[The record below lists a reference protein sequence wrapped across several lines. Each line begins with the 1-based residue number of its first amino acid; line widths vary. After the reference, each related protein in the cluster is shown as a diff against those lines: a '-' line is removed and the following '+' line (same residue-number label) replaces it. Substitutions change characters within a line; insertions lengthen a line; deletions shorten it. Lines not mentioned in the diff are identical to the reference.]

1 VAITRTRRFIGGLTL
16 GYANQAL
23 VTLVGLWLTAFLLRM
38 LGSRDYGLW
47 LVATQMLGYLMLS
60 DLGVVAL
67 LPRETAYATGRAGGS
82 HDTPE
87 LPLLV
92 GQTARLVV
100 WQLPFVTLAAVLVWL
115 FLPKEWQPLR
125 GPLAVV
131 FMVFVATSP
140 ARVLSG
146 LLLGLQDLTFLG
158 TAQMGIW
165 LASTAT
171 TLLLALGGYGLYALI
186 MGWAVMQFL
195 GPALWWRRL
204 RTRFPRALPD
214 RIPQITWAQ
223 ARSFLSK
230 SAWVSVAQVASVLLD
245 GSDVLIIGTVLGPAA
260 AVPYYCTEKLVAVLG
275 NQPQVMMQSASP
287 ALSELRTGEPP
298 ERLLRACTAL
308 TEAMLMVSGAVACVV
323 IAVNQGFVRWWV
335 GGGQYGGLTL
345 TVVLVAMMLLRHW
358 NTTAVYAVFAF
369 GHQRRLSI
377 TALLEGLLTVA
388 AAIVLIPRLG
398 VIGAPLASL
407 VGVAVVSLPA
417 NLMALARDT
426 GETALGLTGR
436 LRHWFWRFLVAMGVA
451 LAVSPLVAPGKL
463 FALVT
468 ATLGVGGL
476 YAAMM
481 IPLALRDPLG
491 AYLRPRIDEMRA
503 WLLKPSVGNADA

>member
-1 VAITRTRRFIGGLTL
+1 MTRTRRYIGGLTL
-16 GYANQAL
+16 GYANQAM
-23 VTLVGLWLTAFLLRM
+23 VTLVGLWLTAFLLHT
-38 LGSRDYGLW
+38 LGNRDYGLW

-82 HDTPE
+82 YDTPE
-87 LPLLV
+87 LPVLV
-92 GQTARLVV
+92 GQTALLVI
-100 WQLPFVTLAAVLVWL
+100 WQLPFVALAAVLVWL
-115 FLPKEWQPLR
+115 FIPKEWQPLR
-125 GPLAVV
+125 GPLALV
-131 FMVFVATSP
+131 FIVFVATSP

-158 TAQMGIW
+158 TAQIGIW
-165 LASTAT
+165 LAGTAT

-186 MGWAVMQFL
+186 MGWVVTQFL
-195 GPALWWRRL
+195 SAALWWRRL
-204 RTRFPRALPD
+204 RTRFPSVLPA
-214 RIPQITWAQ
+214 RIPPITWAQ

-230 SAWVSVAQVASVLLD
+230 SVWVSVAQIASVLLD

-287 ALSELRTGEPP
+287 ALSELRTGESR
-298 ERLLRACTAL
+298 ERLLRVCTAL
-308 TEAMLMVSGAVACVV
+308 TEAMLIVSGAVACVV

-358 NTTAVYAVFAF
+358 NTTAIYAIFAF
-369 GHQRRLSI
+369 GHHRRLSI
-377 TALLEGLLTVA
+377 TSMIDGLMTVT
-388 AAIVLIPRLG
+388 AAIALIPRFG
-398 VIGAPLASL
+398 VIGAPLASII
-407 VGVAVVSLPA
+407 GVVVVSLPA
-417 NLMALARDT
+417 NLTALARDT
-426 GETALGLTGR
+426 GETALRLTGR
-436 LRHWFWRFLVAMGVA
+436 LRFWFWRFLVAMGVA
-451 LAVSPLVAPGKL
+451 WAVSPLVAPGKL
-463 FALVT
+463 FSLVA

-476 YAAMM
+476 YAALM

-491 AYLRPRIDEMRA
+491 VYVRPRIDGMRA
-503 WLLKPSVGNADA
+503 WLGVT

>member
-1 VAITRTRRFIGGLTL
+1 MTRTRRFIGGLTL

-23 VTLVGLWLTAFLLRM
+23 VTLVGLWLTAFLLRT
-38 LGSRDYGLW
+38 LGSRNYGLW

-82 HDTPE
+82 NNTPD

-100 WQLPFVTLAAVLVWL
+100 WQLPFVAIAAALVWL

-125 GPLAVV
+125 GPLALV
-131 FMVFVATSP
+131 FMVFVITFP

-146 LLLGLQDLTFLG
+146 LLHGLQDLTFLG
-158 TAQMGIW
+158 AAQMGIW
-165 LASTAT
+165 LAATAT
-171 TLLLALGGYGLYALI
+171 TFVLALRGYGLYALI
-186 MGWAVMQFL
+186 MGWVVTQFL
-195 GPALWWRRL
+195 AAALWWRRL
-204 RTRFPRALPD
+204 RTRFPHVLPPG
-214 RIPQITWAQ
+214 IPQITWAQ
-223 ARSFLSK
+223 ARSYLSK
-230 SAWVSVAQVASVLLD
+230 SVWVSVAQVAGVLLD
-245 GSDVLIIGTVLGPAA
+245 GSDVLIIGTALGPAA

-275 NQPQVMMQSASP
+275 NQPQVMMQSAGP
-287 ALSELRTGEPP
+287 ALSELRTGESP

-358 NTTAVYAVFAF
+358 NTTAVYAIFAF
-369 GHQRRLSI
+369 GHERRISI
-377 TALLEGLLTVA
+377 TTMLDGLFTIA

-417 NLMALARDT
+417 NLTALARDT
-426 GETALGLTGR
+426 GSTALRLTGR
-436 LRHWFWRFLVAMGVA
+436 MRHWFWRFLVAMGA
-451 LAVSPLVAPGKL
+451 AWAVSPLVAPGKL
-463 FALVT
+463 FALVA

-476 YAAMM
+476 YAGLM

-491 AYLRPRIDEMRA
+491 AYVRPRIDDMRA

>member
-1 VAITRTRRFIGGLTL
+1 MTRTRRFIGGLTL
-16 GYANQAL
+16 GYANQAM
-23 VTLVGLWLTAFLLRM
+23 VTLVGLWLTAFLLRT
-38 LGSRDYGLW
+38 LGNRDYGLW

-82 HDTPE
+82 YNTPE
-87 LPLLV
+87 LPVLV

-100 WQLPFVTLAAVLVWL
+100 WQLPFVAVAAVLVWL
-115 FLPKEWQPLR
+115 FIPKEWLPLR
-125 GPLAVV
+125 GPLALV
-131 FMVFVATSP
+131 FIVFVATSP

-158 TAQMGIW
+158 TAQIGIW
-165 LASTAT
+165 LAGTAT

-186 MGWAVMQFL
+186 MGWVVTQFL
-195 GPALWWRRL
+195 SAALWWRRL
-204 RTRFPRALPD
+204 RTRFPSVLPAG
-214 RIPQITWAQ
+214 IPQITWAQ

-230 SAWVSVAQVASVLLD
+230 CVWVSVAQIATVLLD

-287 ALSELRTGEPP
+287 ALSELRTGEAR
-298 ERLLRACTAL
+298 ERLLRVCTAL

-335 GGGQYGGLTL
+335 GAGQYGGLTL

-358 NTTAVYAVFAF
+358 NTTAIYAIFAF

-377 TALLEGLLTVA
+377 TSILDGLLTVS
-388 AAIVLIPRLG
+388 AAIALIPQVG
-398 VIGAPLASL
+398 VIGAPLASI
-407 VGVAVVSLPA
+407 VGVVVVSLPA
-417 NLMALARDT
+417 NLTALARDT
-426 GETALGLTGR
+426 GETALRLTGR
-436 LRHWFWRFLVAMGVA
+436 LRFWFWRFLVVMAVA
-451 LAVSPLVAPGKL
+451 WAVSPLVAPGKL
-463 FALVT
+463 FGLVA
-468 ATLGVGGL
+468 ATLGIAGL
-476 YAAMM
+476 YAALM

-491 AYLRPRIDEMRA
+491 VYVRPRIDGMRA